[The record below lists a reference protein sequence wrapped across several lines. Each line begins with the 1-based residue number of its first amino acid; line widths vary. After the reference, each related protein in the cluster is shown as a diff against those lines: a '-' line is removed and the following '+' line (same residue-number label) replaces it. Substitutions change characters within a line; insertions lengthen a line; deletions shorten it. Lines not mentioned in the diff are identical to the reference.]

1 MIPSRV
7 ALRIRIRGNRYIYW
21 PLVVVSKSELMLFV
35 VVTRGRAWISARVDG
50 PVKFRDVGDLGKW
63 MSQKAL

>member
-7 ALRIRIRGNRYIYW
+7 ALRIRIRGYRYSYW
-21 PLVVVSKSELMLFV
+21 PLVGVSKSEPMLFV
-35 VVTRGRAWISARVDG
+35 VVTRGRAWISASVDG
-50 PVKFRDVGDLGKW
+50 PVKFRDVGDVGRW